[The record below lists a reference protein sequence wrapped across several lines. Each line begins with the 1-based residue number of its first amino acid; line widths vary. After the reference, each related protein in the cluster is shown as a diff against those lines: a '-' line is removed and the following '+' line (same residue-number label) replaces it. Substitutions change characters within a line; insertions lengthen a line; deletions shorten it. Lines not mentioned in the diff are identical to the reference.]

1 VRNKKGPAES
11 GPFSCFGAQ
20 SLLELIVP
28 SRQELL
34 QSKGEAVA
42 RLREQQQQAKLEQE
56 VLRMDTEAV
65 MATALDEAQL
75 RGIAKASI
83 DREAPGGLK
92 WRKTGEE
99 PPNEGRQLEN
109 AKLASALAARTEFS
123 QAEWD
128 VFGIKSLRSSD
139 FVVSG
144 GSYFRPVVAATLHHA
159 AKSCLALGS
168 REATGSENEV
178 VETPEIR
185 RGKDVMFHS
194 AVAGEE
200 VELKDGWTRLG
211 QRKGASLAR
220 NTQRA
225 VYMPRDTESGGEE
238 DEEEQT
244 KKEEAQLRKDRLQHL
259 VHLCARIRADMKSA
273 HENLRGLRLRSKYV
287 AAELFNCVKF
297 ASEPSRKAVEACLA
311 DLVLKHTPL
320 LPSHVMEV
328 CVCMCVCIHT
338 HTHTHSL
345 THTHT
350 NTHTHAH
357 THTHTHTNTH
367 TNTHRPSKL
376 H

>member
-1 VRNKKGPAES
+1 M
-11 GPFSCFGAQ
+11 
-20 SLLELIVP
+20 P

-42 RLREQQQQAKLEQE
+42 RLREQHQQAKLEQE

-65 MATALDEAQL
+65 MATALDETQL
-75 RGIAKASI
+75 RGIAKTSI
-83 DREAPGGLK
+83 DRETPGGLK

-99 PPNEGRQLEN
+99 PPKKGRQLEN

-123 QAEWD
+123 RAEWD
-128 VFGIKSLRSSD
+128 AFGIKSLRSSD

-159 AKSCLALGS
+159 AESCLVLGC
-168 REATGSENEV
+168 REATGSESDV

-220 NTQRA
+220 NTQRG
-225 VYMPRDTESGGEE
+225 VYVPRDTESGGEE
-238 DEEEQT
+238 DEEEKT

-259 VHLCARIRADMKSA
+259 VHLCARVRADMKSA
-273 HENLRGLRLRSKYV
+273 HENFRGLRLRSKYV
-287 AAELFNCVKF
+287 AAELLNCVQF
-297 ASEPSRKAVEACLA
+297 ASEPSRKAVEAYLA

-328 CVCMCVCIHT
+328 CVCVCVCTYTRIHT
-338 HTHTHSL
+338 HTHTHKHTL

-357 THTHTHTNTH
+357 THTNTQTHKHKHT
-367 TNTHRPSKL
+367 
-376 H
+376 